1 MRKVCRISLWVAL
14 LIAPFF
20 VLAQETDEPRRIDI
34 ERVEVRGQR
43 LLKDIGVQRTRL
55 DTLVLHDN
63 IAQSMGDVMLQN
75 TNTFIK
81 SYGRGTMASISVRG
95 TAPSHTQV
103 AWNGMPLNS
112 PMLGMVDFSLIP
124 AYFIDDASLYTG
136 ASSVGIA
143 SGGLGGAVTL
153 DNRPAQERGF
163 GLRYIQGA
171 ASYATFDEYLRLT
184 YGGERWSVS
193 TRVMYSS
200 SSNDFHYTNYSKL
213 PELVFGKD
221 GHIEGRK
228 YPREVNRN
236 GDYRDLHVLQE
247 AYYNT
252 RSGNRF
258 GAAVWYML
266 SSRGVPKLSTDY
278 RSGSLTRAVQDEE
291 TVRAV
296 LSWDRIAGS
305 VKLGAKAGYTYTD
318 MLYRYMFDITG
329 AGGQMVEG
337 VHSQSY
343 THTGFGRFTVEYS
356 LRDKLMVSGE
366 VSANQHFV
374 SSRDD
379 ALGGGSTDEK
389 VIGYR
394 QARFEVSAS
403 ASVRYRPVERFGVAA
418 SARWDVYGT
427 KYTPVVPALFV
438 DFLASRKG
446 NVAVKA
452 SVTRNYRYP
461 TLNDLYFQPGGN
473 PDLRVEHGLTYDG
486 GVAFDAKA
494 AHERVRIRG
503 EVSAF
508 DSYIDDWILWRP
520 TFKGFWTPLN
530 IRRVHSYGVETKAA
544 LGADLGKGWSMEW
557 NGLFTMTHSVNR
569 GDKVSENDASRGKQL
584 PYIPVYSAAVTAR
597 VAWRGWSFAYKWRYY
612 SRRYTTSSND
622 LTVTGSV
629 APYYMSDISLEKR
642 FAWRWGG
649 LSVRF
654 DVNNLLGEEYE
665 TVLSHP
671 MPGRNYAVYIG
682 ITPAF
687 GAKSRSGKQAT
698 N

>member
-1 MRKVCRISLWVAL
+1 MRSLCHISLWIAL
-14 LIAPFF
+14 LLVPCL
-20 VLAQETDEPRRIDI
+20 VRAQEEDKRIEI
-34 ERVEVRGQR
+34 ERIEVRGKR
-43 LLKDIGVQRTRL
+43 LLKEIGVQRTRL
-55 DTLVLHDN
+55 DSVVLHDN
-63 IAQSMGDVMLQN
+63 IAQSMGDVLSHGA
-75 TNTFIK
+75 NTFIK

-153 DNRPAQERGF
+153 DNRPVQERGF
-163 GLRYIQGA
+163 GLRYIQGV
-171 ASYATFDEYLRLT
+171 ASYSTFDEYLRLT

-193 TRVMYSS
+193 TRVLYSS

-213 PELVFGKD
+213 PELVFGED
-221 GHIEGRK
+221 GHIKGRK
-228 YPREVNRN
+228 YPREANRN
-236 GDYRDLHVLQE
+236 GNYRDLHVLQE

-266 SSRGVPKLSTDY
+266 SRRGVPRLSTDY
-278 RSGSLTRAVQDEE
+278 RAGSLTRAVQDEG
-291 TVRAV
+291 TLRAV
-296 LSWDRIAGS
+296 LSWDRIAGN
-305 VKLGAKAGYTYTD
+305 VKFGAKAGYAYTD

-343 THTGFGRFTVEYS
+343 THTAFGRFTVEYS
-356 LRDKLMVSGE
+356 LRDKLMVAGE

-374 SSRDD
+374 ASRDD
-379 ALGGGSTDEK
+379 ALGGGTTDET

-394 QARFEVSAS
+394 QARFELSTS

-418 SARWDVYGT
+418 SASWDVYGT

-438 DFLASRKG
+438 DFLASKKG
-446 NVAVKA
+446 NVLFKA
-452 SVTRNYRYP
+452 SITRNYRYP

-473 PDLRVEHGLTYDG
+473 PDLRAERGFTYDG
-486 GVAFDAKA
+486 GFTFDARI
-494 AHERVRIRG
+494 AHGRMRVWGGIT
-503 EVSAF
+503 AF

-530 IRRVHSYGVETKAA
+530 IRRVHSYGMEIKSAMS
-544 LGADLGKGWSMEW
+544 ADLGKGWRMEMDR
-557 NGLFTMTHSVNR
+557 LFSMTHSVNR
-569 GDKVSENDASRGKQL
+569 GDKVSENDISRGKQL
-584 PYIPVYSAAVTAR
+584 PYIPVYSTAFKFR
-597 VAWRGWSFAYKWRYY
+597 VGWCGWSVAYKWRFY

-622 LTVTGSV
+622 LSITGSV

-682 ITPAF
+682 ITPNF
-687 GAKSRSGKQAT
+687 GASSRGGK
-698 N
+698 

>member
-1 MRKVCRISLWVAL
+1 MRSLCHISLWIAL
-14 LIAPFF
+14 LLVPCL
-20 VLAQETDEPRRIDI
+20 VRAQEEGKRIEI
-34 ERVEVRGQR
+34 ERIEVRGKR
-43 LLKDIGVQRTRL
+43 LLKEIGVQRTRL
-55 DTLVLHDN
+55 DSVVLHDN
-63 IAQSMGDVMLQN
+63 IAQSMGDVLSKGA
-75 TNTFIK
+75 NTFIK

-143 SGGLGGAVTL
+143 SGGLGGAVAL
-153 DNRPAQERGF
+153 DNRPVQERGF
-163 GLRYIQGA
+163 GLRYIQGV
-171 ASYATFDEYLRLT
+171 ASYSTFDEYLRLT
-184 YGGERWSVS
+184 YGGQRWSVS
-193 TRVMYSS
+193 TRVLYSS

-213 PELVFGKD
+213 PELVFGED
-221 GHIEGRK
+221 GHIKGRK
-228 YPREVNRN
+228 YPREANRN
-236 GDYRDLHVLQE
+236 GNYRDLHVLQE
-247 AYYNT
+247 AYFNT

-258 GAAVWYML
+258 GAVVWYML
-266 SSRGVPKLSTDY
+266 SRRGVPRLSTDY
-278 RSGSLTRAVQDEE
+278 REGSLTRAVQDEG
-291 TVRAV
+291 TLRAV

-305 VKLGAKAGYTYTD
+305 VKLGAKAGYAYTD

-343 THTGFGRFTVEYS
+343 THTAFGRFTVEYS
-356 LRDKLMVSGE
+356 LRDKLMVAGE

-374 SSRDD
+374 TSRDD
-379 ALGGGSTDEK
+379 ALGSGSPDERI
-389 VIGYR
+389 VGYR
-394 QARFEVSAS
+394 QARFEVSTS

-438 DFLASRKG
+438 DFLASKKG
-446 NVAVKA
+446 NVLFKA
-452 SVTRNYRYP
+452 SITRNYRYP

-473 PDLRVEHGLTYDG
+473 PDLRAERGFTYDG
-486 GVAFDAKA
+486 GFTFDARI
-494 AHERVRIRG
+494 AHGRMRVWGGIT
-503 EVSAF
+503 AF

-530 IRRVHSYGVETKAA
+530 IRRVHSYGMEIKSAMS
-544 LGADLGKGWSMEW
+544 ADLGKGWHMEMDR
-557 NGLFTMTHSVNR
+557 LFSMTHSVNR
-569 GDKVSENDASRGKQL
+569 GDKVSENDISRGKQL
-584 PYIPVYSAAVTAR
+584 PYIPVYSTAFTFR
-597 VAWRGWSFAYKWRYY
+597 VGWQGWSVAYKWRFY

-622 LTVTGSV
+622 LSITGSV

-682 ITPAF
+682 ITPNF
-687 GAKSRSGKQAT
+687 GASSCGGK
-698 N
+698 